1 MLSKS
6 EKRSYRADSIKVLK
20 GLEAV
25 KKRPGMYIGDTDDG
39 TGLHHMVYEVVDNSI
54 DEALAGYCN
63 NIKIEVNKDGTLSVL
78 DDGRG
83 IPVDIHKGEKKS
95 AAEVIMTQLHAG
107 GKFDHS
113 SYKVSGG
120 LHGVGVSVVNAL
132 SEKLKLTIYRD
143 KKEHYIEFKDGKAL
157 SPLKVIGKTN
167 KTGTLINFLPSKEI
181 FSSTTFSSSIIQ
193 KRVRELAY
201 LNKDIRISIIDK
213 TGSKTKE
220 FVNKYD
226 GGIDEFVEF
235 LDNKKEK
242 LLNNNENELFK
253 KPISIT
259 GKKGDTIVES
269 SIRWNAGYSE
279 EVLAFTNN
287 IFQKDGGT
295 HLLGF
300 RSALTRVINRYAKEN
315 SLLKKNKITLSGDD
329 IREGLT
335 AVLSIKMP
343 DPKFSSQTKD
353 KLVSSEIRLII
364 ESIINEKLST
374 WFDQNPPIVKV
385 VLAKAIHA
393 AVARDVARKA
403 RENVRRKGALELTGL
418 PGKLADCQDGKT
430 ENTELF
436 IVEGDSAGGSA
447 KQGRNRKFQAVLP
460 LRGKILNT
468 YIDNNGLSKIN
479 ENEKDHQ
486 TKALLKMMS
495 SNEIVIL
502 INALGID
509 PKDFEIDDLRYGKII
524 IMTDAD
530 VDGSHIR
537 TLLLT
542 FFNNYPFYKLI
553 ENGKIFLAQPPL
565 YRISKGT
572 KNIYIKD
579 DKELES
585 FIIKSSEKS
594 KKTNKDSKKYK
605 AFIDNEKSKMSIQRF
620 KGLGE
625 MNPEE
630 LWSTTLNPETRT
642 LLKVEYSKQTKVKS
656 KDDQKLIQTLMGND
670 VAPRKDFIISR
681 ALEVSNLDI

>member
-6 EKRSYRADSIKVLK
+6 GKRTYRADSIKILK

-39 TGLHHMVYEVVDNSI
+39 TGLHHMVYEVVDNSV
-54 DEALAGYCN
+54 DEALAGYCK
-63 NIKIEVNKDGTLSVL
+63 NIKIEINKDETLSVL

-132 SEKLKLTIYRD
+132 SRKLKLTIYRD
-143 KKEHYIEFKDGKAL
+143 KKEHCIEFKDGKTL
-157 SPLKVIGKTN
+157 SSLKVIGKTN

-181 FSSTTFSSSIIQ
+181 FSSITFSSSIIQ

-201 LNKDIRISIIDK
+201 LNRGIRISIIDNA
-213 TGSKTKE
+213 GSKTKE

-242 LLNNNENELFK
+242 LLNNNGNELFK

-259 GKKGDTIVES
+259 GKKGEVIVES
-269 SIRWNAGYSE
+269 SVRWNAGYSE

-315 SLLKKNKITLSGDD
+315 SLLKKNKIALSGDD

-335 AVLSIKMP
+335 TVLSIKMP

-374 WFDQNPPIVKV
+374 WFDQNPSIVKV
-385 VLAKAIHA
+385 VLAKVINA

-418 PGKLADCQDGKT
+418 PGKLADCQDGKAK
-430 ENTELF
+430 NTELF

-605 AFIDNEKSKMSIQRF
+605 AFIDNEKSKMSIQDSRV
-620 KGLGE
+620 L
-625 MNPEE
+625 
-630 LWSTTLNPETRT
+630 
-642 LLKVEYSKQTKVKS
+642 VK
-656 KDDQKLIQTLMGND
+656 
-670 VAPRKDFIISR
+670 
-681 ALEVSNLDI
+681 

>member
-1 MLSKS
+1 
-6 EKRSYRADSIKVLK
+6 
-20 GLEAV
+20 
-25 KKRPGMYIGDTDDG
+25 
-39 TGLHHMVYEVVDNSI
+39 
-54 DEALAGYCN
+54 
-63 NIKIEVNKDGTLSVL
+63 
-78 DDGRG
+78 
-83 IPVDIHKGEKKS
+83 
-95 AAEVIMTQLHAG
+95 MTQLHAG

-132 SEKLKLTIYRD
+132 SQKLKLTIYRD
-143 KKEHYIEFKDGKAL
+143 KKEHYIEFKDGKAI
-157 SPLKVIGKTN
+157 SPLKVIAKTN

-201 LNKDIRISIIDK
+201 LNRGIRISIIDK

-226 GGIDEFVEF
+226 GGIDEFVKF

-253 KPISIT
+253 KPILIT

-300 RSALTRVINRYAKEN
+300 RTALTRVINRYAKEN

-364 ESIINEKLST
+364 ETIINEKLST
-374 WFDQNPPIVKV
+374 WFDQNPSIVKV
-385 VLAKAIHA
+385 VLSKVIHA

-418 PGKLADCQDGKT
+418 PGKLADCQVGKA

-468 YIDNNGLSKIN
+468 HIDNNGLSKIN
-479 ENEKDHQ
+479 GNEKDHQ
-486 TKALLKMMS
+486 TKALSKMMS
-495 SNEIVIL
+495 SNEIVTL
-502 INALGID
+502 INALGVD

-585 FIIKSSEKS
+585 FIIKSSERS
-594 KKTNKDSKKYK
+594 KKINKDSSKYK
-605 AFIDNEKSKMSIQRF
+605 AFIDNEKSKMNIQRF

-656 KDDQKLIQTLMGND
+656 KDDQKIIQTLMGND
-670 VAPRKDFIISR
+670 VAPRKNFIISR
-681 ALEVSNLDI
+681 ALDVSNLDI